1 MSNYIQIPNSI
12 TQLTKKCKHEEALVY
27 ALIRSQIKDSMLKAS
42 YSEKLLSEFFNT
54 TERTINNYVSD
65 LKKTGLLNV
74 AELKL
79 GEADYPYNVYQF
91 DELPPFINDINL
103 SPKLKGLL
111 LFIKANC
118 CKGTNFLLFNG
129 ITTDLAEKIGV
140 GKNQI
145 KNYLTE
151 LESKGYIRFIGKSL
165 HITNEGFPL
174 YRKEDMWNVTYE
186 IIYDHCLEHDRIPPI
201 KNVDNK
207 RKDEK
212 LSYIVGK
219 YSNEYDRLRNA
230 LKERCKNLPQ
240 NLTLEYFCQVLANKK
255 PIKKEQAHT
264 PIIL

>member
-91 DELPPFINDINL
+91 DELKKDYFEILPPFINDINL

-118 CKGTNFLLFNG
+118 WKGTNFLL
-129 ITTDLAEKIGV
+129 
-140 GKNQI
+140 
-145 KNYLTE
+145 

>member
-1 MSNYIQIPNSI
+1 
-12 TQLTKKCKHEEALVY
+12 
-27 ALIRSQIKDSMLKAS
+27 
-42 YSEKLLSEFFNT
+42 
-54 TERTINNYVSD
+54 
-65 LKKTGLLNV
+65 
-74 AELKL
+74 
-79 GEADYPYNVYQF
+79 
-91 DELPPFINDINL
+91 
-103 SPKLKGLL
+103 
-111 LFIKANC
+111 
-118 CKGTNFLLFNG
+118 
-129 ITTDLAEKIGV
+129 
-140 GKNQI
+140 
-145 KNYLTE
+145 
-151 LESKGYIRFIGKSL
+151 
-165 HITNEGFPL
+165 
-174 YRKEDMWNVTYE
+174 MWNVTYE